1 MVSIIEVI
9 EIIGGFIGIL
19 AIVIV
24 IWDHFKDDRQLTK
37 EVQDYYEHLENF
49 LASFVKLAQTKE
61 DNEAKSMALA
71 EFNYYK
77 SVVKDRFVDFS
88 KYLGL
93 TLGKSHDNRYKNDD
107 SYITKSGHVLVENGN
122 LLLRDSKMGN
132 YERHAIG
139 NATILRKSEIP
150 KIDMFFSDLKGHW
163 QKFYHKSIFRPKLK
177 KRVNFNDFVKRDD

>member
-1 MVSIIEVI
+1 M
-9 EIIGGFIGIL
+9 IGGFIGIL

-37 EVQDYYEHLENF
+37 EVQEYYEHIENF
-49 LASFVKLAQTKE
+49 LASHIKLGQNQE
-61 DNEAKSMALA
+61 DNEAKSMCLA
-71 EFNYYK
+71 EFNYFK
-77 SVVKDRFVDFS
+77 SVLKDRFVDFS

-93 TLGKSHDNRYKNDD
+93 TLGKSRDNRYQNDD
-107 SYITKSGHVLVENGN
+107 AYITKSGHVLVENGN
-122 LLLRDSKMGN
+122 LLLRDSEIKPA

-139 NATILRKSEIP
+139 NATILRRSEIP
-150 KIDMFFSDLKGHW
+150 KIDTFFSDLRGHW